1 MLKKKN
7 IAMVMAAATVATS
20 VAPVF
25 AAVNEENVNEATLI
39 AEVEKLLAKKYSN
52 EEETGRPNDS
62 IGTNQE
68 YKNSVYSIESNIT
81 TTGTIGSAEVKSVK
95 ELKQMIEQAK
105 LSNTELV
112 LTVTD
117 KGHKEI
123 DGKIVASENTT
134 KRFYNEFDEAALDRA
149 FNNVGASFE
158 LDKNYVKYG
167 KITLANGKEIE
178 IAIDDYVLDLEKPL
192 DENGNLIKVPVE
204 GLNSNDAIAKRI
216 VGFEVKEES
225 TKSKQNI
232 PEKIVSKLKFDTK
245 AVNKIEKKASD
256 ILTKDGYTKE
266 GAKFINEV
274 RAAVKDA
281 SNTVVVDGVKYFVV
295 EAITEDVKAVKGA
308 GYELEINLKAYKTS
322 TPEDEIPAH
331 KNVKI
336 VVTGDV
342 QKDLVTIKEAMNAE
356 TDVVDVDGK
365 INKLAGDDRFETAV
379 EVSKE
384 TYLGK
389 SDKEEDGKTTAGS
402 IILVGEEAI
411 VDGLAAAPLAKA
423 ADAPILLTKKDS
435 VPTSTMNEIKRLVA
449 KGTKIYLVGGE
460 HNISKEV
467 EKQLVSE
474 MNAEIVRLA
483 GDDRNETS
491 LKIAEELKVVKGGE
505 FTKHYVVGGDGL
517 SDAMSIAAIAAREE
531 APILVTPAAG
541 LTKDAKK
548 FLEGNPNADVTI
560 IGGESKI
567 STQVLKDVKSKIS
580 GDVNRIA
587 GEDRHETN
595 AKVIATLTDE
605 VDNVYVAKS
614 GYVPQNGDALLV
626 DALAAAPLAA
636 KADGVIVLATDDVTT
651 DQQAAVKKA
660 VTKGTNNKLEAKLTQ
675 VGGGVNANIIQKLVK
690 LLGL

>member
-1 MLKKKN
+1 MLRKKN

-134 KRFYNEFDEAALDRA
+134 KRFYNEFDEAALNKV

-158 LDKNYVKYG
+158 LDKNYVEYG

-232 PEKIVSKLKFDTK
+232 PEKIVSKLKFDAK

-266 GAKFINEV
+266 GAKLINEV

-389 SDKEEDGKTTAGS
+389 SDKEEEGKTTAGS

-411 VDGLAAAPLAKA
+411 VDGLAAAPLASA

-449 KGTKIYLVGGE
+449 KGSKIYLVGGE

-491 LKIAEELKVVKGGE
+491 LKIAEELKVVKDGG
-505 FTKHYVVGGDGL
+505 FTKYYVVGGDGL
-517 SDAMSIAAIAAREE
+517 SDAMSIAAIAAREK
-531 APILVTPAAG
+531 APILVTPADG

-548 FLEGNPNADVTI
+548 FLAENPLEATVV
-560 IGGESKI
+560 GGESKV
-567 STQVLKDVKSKIS
+567 STQVLKDIKAKKNVS
-580 GDVNRIA
+580 VTRIA

-651 DQQAAVKKA
+651 AQEAAVKKA
-660 VTKGTNNKLEAKLTQ
+660 VTKGANNKLEAKLTQ

>member
-68 YKNSVYSIESNIT
+68 YKNSVYSIESNI

-342 QKDLVTIKEAMNAE
+342 QKDLVTIKEDMNAE

-389 SDKEEDGKTTAGS
+389 SDKEEEGKTTAGS

-567 STQVLKDVKSKIS
+567 STQALKDVKSKIS

>member
-7 IAMVMAAATVATS
+7 IAMVMAASTVATS

-25 AAVNEENVNEATLI
+25 AAVETQNVDEATLI
-39 AEVEKLLAKKYSN
+39 AQVEEMLAKKYSN
-52 EEETGRPNDS
+52 EEETGITGDS
-62 IGTNQE
+62 IGTNEE
-68 YKNSVYSIESNIT
+68 YKNSVYDIT
-81 TTGTIGSAEVKSVK
+81 STVPVTTSGGVTYKVDSVK
-95 ELKQMIEQAK
+95 TLKTMIEQAK
-105 LSNTELV
+105 LSDNV
-112 LTVTD
+112 IALTIVD
-117 KGHKEI
+117 KGHKEV
-123 DGKIVASENTT
+123 DGKIVASETT
-134 KRFYNEFDEAALDRA
+134 KNRFYDNDFATRLADLGKVRA
-149 FNNVGASFE
+149 SMTDNG
-158 LDKNYVKYG
+158 NYAT
-167 KITLANGKEIE
+167 ITLANGKEIE
-178 IAIDDYVLDLEKPL
+178 IANGDYVLDMSKPV
-192 DENGNLIKVPVE
+192 DANGNLIVVPSTGNLDE
-204 GLNSNDAIAKRI
+204 STAKRV
-216 VGFEVKEES
+216 VGFELLED
-225 TKSKQNI
+225 TKLKQDIPSKQ
-232 PEKIVSKLKFDTK
+232 VSVLNFDTK
-245 AVNKIEKKASD
+245 AVFTMEKNSSD
-256 ILTKDGYTKE
+256 ILTEDGYTEE
-266 GAKFINEV
+266 GAKFINAI
-274 RAAVKDA
+274 RDA
-281 SNTVVVDGVKYFVV
+281 KSSTNTVVKDGVKYNVTNAVV
-295 EAITEDVKAVKGA
+295 GAVTTVKDGGYQVEIT
-308 GYELEINLKAYKTS
+308 LKASKT
-322 TPEDEIPAH
+322 TETAPNHE
-331 KNVKI
+331 NVKI
-336 VVTGDV
+336 TILGES
-342 QKDLVTIKEAMNAE
+342 QKDLTTIVDAINGAN
-356 TDVVDVDGK
+356 DVVDVEGK
-365 INKLAGDDRFETAV
+365 VGKLAGDDRFETAV

-389 SDKEEDGKTTAGS
+389 SDKEEEGKTTAAS

-411 VDGLAAAPLAKA
+411 VDGLAAAPLASA
-423 ADAPILLTKKDS
+423 ADAPILLTKKDV
-435 VPTSTMNEIKRLVA
+435 VPTSTMNEIKRLVE

-460 HNISKEV
+460 NNISKEV

-541 LTKDAKK
+541 LTKDAKE
-548 FLEGNPNADVTI
+548 FLEGNSNADVTI

-660 VTKGTNNKLEAKLTQ
+660 VTKGANNKLEAKLTQ

>member
-1 MLKKKN
+1 MLRKKN

-134 KRFYNEFDEAALDRA
+134 KRFYNEFDEAALNKV

-232 PEKIVSKLKFDTK
+232 PEKIVSKLKFDAK

-266 GAKFINEV
+266 GAKLINEV

-389 SDKEEDGKTTAGS
+389 SDKEEEGKTTAGS

-411 VDGLAAAPLAKA
+411 VDGLAAAPLASA

-449 KGTKIYLVGGE
+449 KGSKIYLVGGE

-491 LKIAEELKVVKGGE
+491 LKIAEELKVVKDGG
-505 FTKHYVVGGDGL
+505 FTKYYVVGGDGL
-517 SDAMSIAAIAAREE
+517 SDAMSIAAIAAREK
-531 APILVTPAAG
+531 APILVTPADG

-548 FLEGNPNADVTI
+548 FLAENPLEATVV
-560 IGGESKI
+560 GGESKV
-567 STQVLKDVKSKIS
+567 STQVLKDIKAKKNVS
-580 GDVNRIA
+580 VTRIA

-651 DQQAAVKKA
+651 AQEAAVKKA
-660 VTKGTNNKLEAKLTQ
+660 VTKGANNKLEAKLTQ

>member
-1 MLKKKN
+1 MLRKKN

-81 TTGTIGSAEVKSVK
+81 TGTIGSAEVKSVK

-134 KRFYNEFDEAALDRA
+134 KRFYNEFDEAALNKV

-158 LDKNYVKYG
+158 LDKNYVEYG

-232 PEKIVSKLKFDTK
+232 PEKIVSKLKFDAK

-266 GAKFINEV
+266 GAKLINEV

-389 SDKEEDGKTTAGS
+389 SDKEEEGKTTAGS

-411 VDGLAAAPLAKA
+411 VDGLAAAPLASA

-449 KGTKIYLVGGE
+449 KGSKIYLVGGE

-491 LKIAEELKVVKGGE
+491 LKIAEELKVVKDGG
-505 FTKHYVVGGDGL
+505 FTKYYVVGGDGL
-517 SDAMSIAAIAAREE
+517 SDAMSIAAIAAREK
-531 APILVTPAAG
+531 APILVTPADG

-548 FLEGNPNADVTI
+548 FLAENPLEATVV
-560 IGGESKI
+560 GGESKV
-567 STQVLKDVKSKIS
+567 STQVLKDIKAKKNVS
-580 GDVNRIA
+580 VTRIA

-651 DQQAAVKKA
+651 AQEAAVKKA
-660 VTKGTNNKLEAKLTQ
+660 VTKGANNKLEAKLTQ

>member
-1 MLKKKN
+1 MLRKKN

-68 YKNSVYSIESNIT
+68 YKNSVYSIESNI

-232 PEKIVSKLKFDTK
+232 PEKIVSKLKFDAK

-266 GAKFINEV
+266 GAKLINEV

-389 SDKEEDGKTTAGS
+389 SDKEEEGKTTAGS

-411 VDGLAAAPLAKA
+411 VDGLAAAPLASA

-449 KGTKIYLVGGE
+449 KGSKIYLVGGE

-567 STQVLKDVKSKIS
+567 STQALKDVKSKIS

>member
-1 MLKKKN
+1 MLRKKN

-62 IGTNQE
+62 IETNQE
-68 YKNSVYSIESNIT
+68 YKNSVYSIESNI

-134 KRFYNEFDEAALDRA
+134 KRFYNKFDEAALDIA

-158 LDKNYVKYG
+158 LDKNYVGYG

-192 DENGNLIKVPVE
+192 DENGNLIKVPDK

-232 PEKIVSKLKFDTK
+232 PEKIVSKLKFDAK

-266 GAKFINEV
+266 GAKLINEV

-389 SDKEEDGKTTAGS
+389 SDKEEEGKTTAGS

-411 VDGLAAAPLAKA
+411 VDGLAAAPLASA

-449 KGTKIYLVGGE
+449 KGSKIYLVGGE

-491 LKIAEELKVVKGGE
+491 LKIAEELKVVKDGG
-505 FTKHYVVGGDGL
+505 FTKYYVVGGDGL
-517 SDAMSIAAIAAREE
+517 SDAMSIAAIAAREK
-531 APILVTPAAG
+531 APILVTPADG

-548 FLEGNPNADVTI
+548 FLAENPLEATVV
-560 IGGESKI
+560 GGESKV
-567 STQVLKDVKSKIS
+567 STQVLKDIKAKKNVS
-580 GDVNRIA
+580 VTRIA

-651 DQQAAVKKA
+651 AQEAAVKKA
-660 VTKGTNNKLEAKLTQ
+660 VTKGANNKLEAKLTQ

>member
-1 MLKKKN
+1 MLRKKN

-52 EEETGRPNDS
+52 EEETGIPNDS

-134 KRFYNEFDEAALDRA
+134 KRFYNEFDEAALNKV

-158 LDKNYVKYG
+158 LDKNYVEYG

-232 PEKIVSKLKFDTK
+232 PEKIVSKLKFDAK

-266 GAKFINEV
+266 GAKLINEV

-389 SDKEEDGKTTAGS
+389 SDKEEEGKTTAGS

-411 VDGLAAAPLAKA
+411 VDGLAAAPLASA

-449 KGTKIYLVGGE
+449 KGSKIYLVGGE

-491 LKIAEELKVVKGGE
+491 LKIAEELKVVKDGG
-505 FTKHYVVGGDGL
+505 FTKYYVVGGDGL
-517 SDAMSIAAIAAREE
+517 SDAMSIAAIAAREK
-531 APILVTPAAG
+531 APILVTPADG

-548 FLEGNPNADVTI
+548 FLAENPLEATVV
-560 IGGESKI
+560 GGESKV
-567 STQVLKDVKSKIS
+567 STQVLKDIKAKKNVS
-580 GDVNRIA
+580 VTRIA

-651 DQQAAVKKA
+651 AQEAAVKKA
-660 VTKGTNNKLEAKLTQ
+660 VTKGANNKLEAKLTQ

>member
-1 MLKKKN
+1 
-7 IAMVMAAATVATS
+7 
-20 VAPVF
+20 
-25 AAVNEENVNEATLI
+25 
-39 AEVEKLLAKKYSN
+39 
-52 EEETGRPNDS
+52 
-62 IGTNQE
+62 
-68 YKNSVYSIESNIT
+68 
-81 TTGTIGSAEVKSVK
+81 
-95 ELKQMIEQAK
+95 MIEQAK

-342 QKDLVTIKEAMNAE
+342 QKDLVTIKEDMNAE

-567 STQVLKDVKSKIS
+567 STQALKDVKSKIS

>member
-52 EEETGRPNDS
+52 EEETGIPNDS

-342 QKDLVTIKEAMNAE
+342 QKDLVTIKEDMNAE

-460 HNISKEV
+460 HNISNEV

-567 STQVLKDVKSKIS
+567 STQALKDVKSKIS

>member
-52 EEETGRPNDS
+52 EEETGIPNDS

-68 YKNSVYSIESNIT
+68 YKNSVYSIESNI

-134 KRFYNEFDEAALDRA
+134 KRFYNEFDEAALNKV

-158 LDKNYVKYG
+158 LDKNYVEYG

-232 PEKIVSKLKFDTK
+232 PEKIVSKLKFDAK

-342 QKDLVTIKEAMNAE
+342 QKDLVTIKEDMNAE

-389 SDKEEDGKTTAGS
+389 SDKEEEGKTTAGS

-449 KGTKIYLVGGE
+449 KGSKIYLVGGE

-491 LKIAEELKVVKGGE
+491 LKIAEELKVVKDGG
-505 FTKHYVVGGDGL
+505 FTKYYVVGGDGL
-517 SDAMSIAAIAAREE
+517 SDAMSIAAIAAREK
-531 APILVTPAAG
+531 APILVTPADG

-548 FLEGNPNADVTI
+548 FLAENPLEATVV
-560 IGGESKI
+560 GGESKV
-567 STQVLKDVKSKIS
+567 STQVLKDIKAKKNVS
-580 GDVNRIA
+580 VTRIA

-651 DQQAAVKKA
+651 AQEAAVKKA
-660 VTKGTNNKLEAKLTQ
+660 VTKGANNKLEAKLTQ

>member
-1 MLKKKN
+1 
-7 IAMVMAAATVATS
+7 
-20 VAPVF
+20 
-25 AAVNEENVNEATLI
+25 
-39 AEVEKLLAKKYSN
+39 
-52 EEETGRPNDS
+52 
-62 IGTNQE
+62 
-68 YKNSVYSIESNIT
+68 
-81 TTGTIGSAEVKSVK
+81 
-95 ELKQMIEQAK
+95 
-105 LSNTELV
+105 
-112 LTVTD
+112 
-117 KGHKEI
+117 
-123 DGKIVASENTT
+123 
-134 KRFYNEFDEAALDRA
+134 
-149 FNNVGASFE
+149 
-158 LDKNYVKYG
+158 
-167 KITLANGKEIE
+167 
-178 IAIDDYVLDLEKPL
+178 
-192 DENGNLIKVPVE
+192 
-204 GLNSNDAIAKRI
+204 
-216 VGFEVKEES
+216 
-225 TKSKQNI
+225 
-232 PEKIVSKLKFDTK
+232 
-245 AVNKIEKKASD
+245 
-256 ILTKDGYTKE
+256 
-266 GAKFINEV
+266 
-274 RAAVKDA
+274 
-281 SNTVVVDGVKYFVV
+281 
-295 EAITEDVKAVKGA
+295 
-308 GYELEINLKAYKTS
+308 
-322 TPEDEIPAH
+322 
-331 KNVKI
+331 
-336 VVTGDV
+336 
-342 QKDLVTIKEAMNAE
+342 MNAE

-505 FTKHYVVGGDGL
+505 FTKHYVIGGDGL

-567 STQVLKDVKSKIS
+567 STQALKDVKSKIS

-636 KADGVIVLATDDVTT
+636 NADGVIVLATDDVTT
-651 DQQAAVKKA
+651 AQEDAVKKA
-660 VTKGTNNKLEAKLTQ
+660 VTKGANNKLEAKLTQ